1 MTVKLKLLQKYKEY
15 GVGDIVEVDA
25 KTAESL
31 KSLGFAQDYDEAAEA
46 AEEAKKN
53 KLDSTVKNAVG
64 EAVQA
69 FLKDF
74 KGNEGININYNPV
87 IEVKEHTPKFK
98 SLGEQL
104 VAVKNF
110 VISGHMDPKLEAIVK
125 TPTGYNETTGSEG
138 GFLVQEDFQ
147 TELNKRMFQTGIL
160 SSKVQV
166 VPVSANSNT
175 LNYTEILD
183 YDRTDGN
190 RPVTGGWIN
199 EAVDKPASRASF
211 LRRTLTLNKYAAIYY
226 ATDEILEDYSALE
239 AEINQQVLNEI
250 GFSLDEAIYDGN
262 GTGKPEGYMQSSALV
277 TVPKESAQTAAT
289 VNAANV
295 LNMFARMPAYL
306 LNGAE
311 WYINQQLWP
320 QLPQMT
326 IGNQP
331 IFLPPSGLVGAPAG
345 TLLGKPVN
353 MLEQANALGTAG
365 DICFCNMSQY
375 KMIRKGGV
383 NAASSIHVRF
393 IQDEVCFR
401 FFIRVDGHTAWSDV
415 ITPYSGGSS
424 SGANAM
430 SPFVVLADRT

>member
-1 MTVKLKLLQKYKEY
+1 MLKPYGEY
-15 GVGDIVEVDA
+15 AEGDVVEVDV

-31 KSLGFAQDYDEAAEA
+31 KGLGLAQDYDEAAEA
-46 AEEAKKN
+46 LADQEKTQ
-53 KLDSTVKNAVG
+53 LDTTVKKAVG
-64 EAVQA
+64 EAVET

-74 KGNEGININYNPV
+74 KGNEGININYTPV
-87 IEVKEHTPKFK
+87 IEVKHHEPKFK

-110 VISGHMDPKLEAIVK
+110 VVNGNMDPKLEAIMKV
-125 TPTGYNETTGSEG
+125 PTGYNETTGSEG

-147 TELNKRMFQTGIL
+147 TELSKRMFDTGIL
-160 SSKVQV
+160 SRNAQV
-166 VPVSANSNT
+166 IPVSANSNT

-199 EAVDKPASRASF
+199 EAADKPASRASF
-211 LRRTLTLNKYAAIYY
+211 LRRTLTLEKYAAIYY

-239 AEINQQVLNEI
+239 AEINAQVLSEI
-250 GFSLDEAIYDGN
+250 GFSLDEAIFNGDGS
-262 GTGKPEGYMQSSALV
+262 GKPEGYMQSSALV
-277 TVPKESAQTAAT
+277 TVPKESAQTPAT

-331 IFLPPSGLVGAPAG
+331 IFLPPSGLVGSQAG

-365 DICFCNMSQY
+365 DITFANLGQY

-383 NAASSIHVRF
+383 HAASSIHVRF
-393 IQDEVCFR
+393 VQDETCFR
-401 FFIRVDGHTAWSDV
+401 FYIRVDGHTAWSDV
-415 ITPYSGGSS
+415 ITPFSGGSS
-424 SGANAM
+424 AGANAQ
-430 SPFVVLADRT
+430 SPFVVLADRS